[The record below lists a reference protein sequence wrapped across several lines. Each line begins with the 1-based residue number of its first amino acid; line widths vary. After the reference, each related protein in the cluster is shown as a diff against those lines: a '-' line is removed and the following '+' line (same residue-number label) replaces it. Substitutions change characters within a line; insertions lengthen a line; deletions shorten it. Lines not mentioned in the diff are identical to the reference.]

1 MLWRR
6 NASLAGGFA
15 GRPVLVMCFVVSYD
29 LPFAGISQV
38 SCLPLF
44 HCLCRYQDRAT
55 EHLRPNP
62 RKKKKRVCTHSILLS
77 ENVKISDISEMNP
90 LVFYALEEVN
100 LFFTL
105 MVRLSVMVDNVFARF
120 MFYTF
125 YWR

>member
-15 GRPVLVMCFVVSYD
+15 GRPVLVMCFVVCYD

-62 RKKKKRVCTHSILLS
+62 RKKKSSERGCDIGIVSPFLIVSQPHSS
-77 ENVKISDISEMNP
+77 WPSP
-90 LVFYALEEVN
+90 
-100 LFFTL
+100 T
-105 MVRLSVMVDNVFARF
+105 R
-120 MFYTF
+120 
-125 YWR
+125 

>member
-15 GRPVLVMCFVVSYD
+15 GRPVLVMCFVVCYD

-62 RKKKKRVCTHSILLS
+62 RKKKDLMSTVSIVTSWMSLACSWTHVDSLDDVCNSFHSWHGFA
-77 ENVKISDISEMNP
+77 VQ
-90 LVFYALEEVN
+90 LVDSFHCSVFGMSCN
-100 LFFTL
+100 LMHL
-105 MVRLSVMVDNVFARF
+105 I
-120 MFYTF
+120 
-125 YWR
+125 

>member
-15 GRPVLVMCFVVSYD
+15 GRPVLVMCFVVCYD

-62 RKKKKRVCTHSILLS
+62 RKKKSHDQDKKVQEAS
-77 ENVKISDISEMNP
+77 
-90 LVFYALEEVN
+90 FW
-100 LFFTL
+100 
-105 MVRLSVMVDNVFARF
+105 VRFLHLKLI
-120 MFYTF
+120 
-125 YWR
+125 

>member
-15 GRPVLVMCFVVSYD
+15 GRPVLVMCFVVCYD

-62 RKKKKRVCTHSILLS
+62 RKKKIATKIAKNCKNDLNYENNQNLHAGCPGQFEEQSIFPLS
-77 ENVKISDISEMNP
+77 
-90 LVFYALEEVN
+90 A
-100 LFFTL
+100 
-105 MVRLSVMVDNVFARF
+105 LSVNSLVSFHILTKDH
-120 MFYTF
+120 TE
-125 YWR
+125 